1 MVSLFQKHLL
11 VFCPIVFVGSFF
23 VFFFFFFF
31 LFLIISLTG
40 NVSLLTSLIV
50 LHLSYSVLDSTV
62 VADDICIRYDK
73 KVVELLICIRHLTR

>member
-23 VFFFFFFF
+23 FFFFSVFNN
-31 LFLIISLTG
+31 SLTG

>member
-23 VFFFFFFF
+23 VFFFFFFYF
-31 LFLIISLTG
+31 FNNSLTG